1 MNVRENEK
9 MTPPSAL
16 GAEAGLTR
24 RQFVGRS
31 GAIGAGVGMAG
42 LLAACGGSGNS
53 DASPSGASTTA
64 QASSSKMANGY
75 ASNSAVTGTPSP
87 GGTLRVGVI
96 GNGSGESYNPGT
108 AAAEVDYLHV
118 NAVYDSLY
126 REGNFN
132 RQLPGLALSFE
143 PNKDVTVWEIKLRQ
157 GVTWHDGKPFTAD
170 DVIYS
175 MRAMGQPSNLGN
187 PNVANVRLADLKK
200 LGPNTVQVPL
210 KTPDAGWPTF
220 MCIIQSAII
229 QDGTKNFDKPVGTG
243 PYKLQSFTPG
253 QRSVLTANKDYWDHP
268 RPYPDQLEIISI
280 NDDSARLN
288 ALLAHDIDICSP
300 LTTAQAKAN
309 VNNPDGE
316 FVVLVGYPTW
326 FETINMRV
334 DVAPFN
340 DVRVRQALKLI
351 ANRPQLVEIALDG
364 FGVVGNDV
372 LANGSLEFFNPHLAQ
387 REQDIEQAKSLL
399 KSAGQGDLRVV
410 LNTTNMQSVTIPA
423 AEVYARQAAAAN
435 VSISVRQR
443 TQAAYFNPSELFA
456 KMPLA
461 QDYWGVISLEQ
472 FWGSALIPGA
482 VYNETHWTDP
492 TTESL
497 YHQAL
502 ATTDRAKAQVVWNQ
516 LQEIQY
522 NSGGYVVWGRQQTT
536 DAAAPNVRG
545 LGEPG
550 WGGVNL
556 ADTWNWG
563 LA

>member
-1 MNVRENEK
+1 
-9 MTPPSAL
+9 
-16 GAEAGLTR
+16 
-24 RQFVGRS
+24 
-31 GAIGAGVGMAG
+31 
-42 LLAACGGSGNS
+42 
-53 DASPSGASTTA
+53 
-64 QASSSKMANGY
+64 
-75 ASNSAVTGTPSP
+75 
-87 GGTLRVGVI
+87 
-96 GNGSGESYNPGT
+96 
-108 AAAEVDYLHV
+108 
-118 NAVYDSLY
+118 
-126 REGNFN
+126 
-132 RQLPGLALSFE
+132 
-143 PNKDVTVWEIKLRQ
+143 
-157 GVTWHDGKPFTAD
+157 
-170 DVIYS
+170 
-175 MRAMGQPSNLGN
+175 
-187 PNVANVRLADLKK
+187 
-200 LGPNTVQVPL
+200 
-210 KTPDAGWPTF
+210 
-220 MCIIQSAII
+220 
-229 QDGTKNFDKPVGTG
+229 
-243 PYKLQSFTPG
+243 
-253 QRSVLTANKDYWDHP
+253 
-268 RPYPDQLEIISI
+268 
-280 NDDSARLN
+280 
-288 ALLAHDIDICSP
+288 
-300 LTTAQAKAN
+300 
-309 VNNPDGE
+309 
-316 FVVLVGYPTW
+316 
-326 FETINMRV
+326 MRV

-435 VSISVRQR
+435 VERRRAPR
-443 TQAAYFNPSELFA
+443 TGGLLQSERAICQDAARA
-456 KMPLA
+456 GG
-461 QDYWGVISLEQ
+461 YWGVISLEQ

-550 WGGVNL
+550 WAGV
-556 ADTWNWG
+556 DS
-563 LA
+563 